1 MMECH
6 RVTWKSDIPS
16 FNRSSAFATH
26 VQIRDFPCHRITLLA
41 LATLAVIN
49 VAENDSMTLIFVGQ
63 IGSKESNINK
73 RHKYPGWWFQTCF
86 IFHFIYG
93 IILPID

>member
-1 MMECH
+1 MECH
-6 RVTWKSDIPS
+6 RVTWKSHIPR
-16 FNRSSAFATH
+16 FNRSSAVATH

-63 IGSKESNINK
+63 IGSKESNIKKHDKSWLVVSNMF
-73 RHKYPGWWFQTCF
+73 YFP
-86 IFHFIYG
+86 FHIWDH
-93 IILPID
+93 PSH